1 MVKLILGL
9 VLIGVVLSL
18 FRIIAPKSRNCA
30 LTNIKSI
37 VPETLLLVITFVVF
51 CPSSLFLANIDEFA
65 ISYSKVLPVILA
77 AALLVTITCFIGA
90 ALIWNERLC
99 RHYRA
104 LIGSVA
110 LGFYV
115 QSNFLNPDMPELNGT
130 EVNWSDFMLPGV
142 ISIAVWLIFVVGFQV
157 LTAWKYDKFEKVS
170 KYLSYFISAVQ
181 LVTLVVLILTT
192 PKSSASNVVLTKEDV
207 FTVGSKENVIVFVL
221 DSMGGEY
228 LEENINRHEELE
240 TSLSDFTFFRNA
252 IAGGAYTAV
261 GMPVLLTGIEFDPT
275 YRGYEPYLQEA
286 WADTTIYEDLA
297 VQGYDIRILTD
308 GRYMANVSDEVIKNA
323 YSIGDTFYISDYT
336 GFAKDLYQFVGI
348 YTMPQFLKPYFW
360 MYTEEITSAI
370 TATNEEERSFTGEE
384 SVADGEVYK
393 FDDIAFYQDMKETG
407 LEATYDNAYR
417 IYHIFGPHAPF
428 TMNENIEYVG
438 EDVATE
444 EGQLLGSMKIV
455 FSYIDQLKELGVYD
469 NSTIII
475 TADHGRSGA
484 DGIQQNPALLIKQP
498 GESHPLEY
506 NDAPV
511 HFRNVVATVARAAL
525 DDYTSY
531 GPSVYDIDEKSDVER
546 LHTVAEPVK
555 VQRYGED
562 ENDQP
567 FMRFVMPQDATDE
580 DGIMPYQPENINKVD
595 YSVGDRIDF
604 GEESTYT
611 ESLNYRIYKENNI
624 GITSNEFSMHL
635 NLQNYNGG
643 DLEFKFS
650 YSKVYNDEQ
659 RMKIYASGE
668 LISDLTCR
676 SENIGQDF
684 IVTIPKER
692 IKENA
697 LPIRV
702 VFYNAV
708 TPKQIGEG
716 DDTRVLSVGFD
727 YFELNEN

>member
-1 MVKLILGL
+1 MIRLILGL
-9 VLIGVVLSL
+9 VLLGGILSL
-18 FRIIAPKSRNCA
+18 FRIVSSKTRKCT
-30 LTNIKSI
+30 LTNMKSI
-37 VPETLLLVITFVVF
+37 VPEVVLLVVTLVIF
-51 CPSSLFLANIDEFA
+51 CPSSLFLANISEFA
-65 ISYSKVLPVILA
+65 ISYSKVLPVILTTA
-77 AALLVTITCFIGA
+77 ILVAVTCFIGA
-90 ALIWNERLC
+90 ALLWNERLC

-130 EVNWSDFMLPGV
+130 EVNWSDFKMSGI
-142 ISIAVWLIFVVGFQV
+142 ISIIVWLILIVGFQLFTV
-157 LTAWKYDKFEKVS
+157 WKADIFGKFS
-170 KYLSYFISAVQ
+170 KYLSYFVSAVQ
-181 LVTLVVLILTT
+181 LVSLVVLILTT

-207 FTVGSKENVIVFVL
+207 FTVGTQENVIVFVL

-228 LEENINRHEELE
+228 LEENINKHEELAA
-240 TSLSDFTFFRNA
+240 SLSDFTFFRNA
-252 IAGGAYTAV
+252 VSGGAYTAV

-286 WADTTIYEDLA
+286 YADTMIYEDLA
-297 VQGYDIRILTD
+297 SQGYDIRILTD
-308 GRYMANVSDEVIKNA
+308 GRYMANVSDEIIRNA

-336 GFAKDLYQFVGI
+336 AFAKDLYQFVGI

-370 TATNEEERSFTGEE
+370 TATNEEARSFSETD
-384 SVADGEVYK
+384 SVADRDVYK
-393 FDDIAFYQDMKETG
+393 FDDVAFYQDMEKNG
-407 LEATYDNAYR
+407 LEVTHEKAYR

-455 FSYIDQLKELGVYD
+455 FSYINRMKELGVYD
-469 NSTIII
+469 SSTIII

-498 GESHPLEY
+498 EESHPLEY
-506 NDAPV
+506 NDVPV
-511 HFRNVVATVARAAL
+511 NFRNVVATVARAAL
-525 DDYTSY
+525 DDYSSY
-531 GPSVYDIDEKSDVER
+531 GPSVYDIDENSDVER

-604 GEESTYT
+604 GVESTYT

-643 DLEFKFS
+643 DLEFKFR
-650 YSKVYNDEQ
+650 YSKVYNDRQ
-659 RMKIYASGE
+659 RMKIYAEGE
-668 LISDLTCR
+668 LIADLTCH
-676 SENIGQDF
+676 SESARQDVT
-684 IVTIPKER
+684 VTIPAER
-692 IKENA
+692 IKDNE
-697 LPIRV
+697 LPIRI

>member
-1 MVKLILGL
+1 MIRLIFGIVLLGGL
-9 VLIGVVLSL
+9 LSL
-18 FRIIAPKSRNCA
+18 IRIISAKSRKGA
-30 LTNIKSI
+30 LKNIKSI
-37 VPETLLLVITFVVF
+37 IPELLLLVVTFAIF
-51 CPSSLFLANIDEFA
+51 CPSSLFLANKSEFA
-65 ISYSKVLPVILA
+65 ISYSKVLPVILT
-77 AALLVTITCFIGA
+77 AALLVTVVCFIGA
-90 ALIWNERLC
+90 VLIWDERLC

-130 EVNWSDFMLPGV
+130 EVNWADFMLPGL
-142 ISIAVWLIFVVGFQV
+142 ISIAVWLILVVGFQV
-157 LTAWKYDKFEKVS
+157 FTAWKYDKFEKVS
-170 KYLSYFISAVQ
+170 KYLSYFVSAVQ
-181 LVTLVVLILTT
+181 LVTLVILILTT
-192 PKSSASNVVLTKEDV
+192 PKSSASNVVLTKDDV
-207 FTVGSKENVIVFVL
+207 FTVGTGDNIIVFVL

-228 LEENINRHEELE
+228 LEENIRKHEELE

-252 IAGGAYTAV
+252 VSGGAYTAV

-297 VQGYDIRILTD
+297 AQGYDIRILTD
-308 GRYMANVSDEVIKNA
+308 GRYMANVSDEIIRNA
-323 YSIGDTFYISDYT
+323 YSIGDTFYISDYSA
-336 GFAKDLYQFVGI
+336 FAKDLYQFVGI

-370 TATNEEERSFTGEE
+370 TATNEEARSFSEAD

-393 FDDIAFYQDMKETG
+393 FDDVAFYQDMENSG
-407 LEATYDNAYR
+407 LEVKYDNVYR

-438 EDVATE
+438 EEVATE

-455 FSYIDQLKELGVYD
+455 LSYIDRMKEREVYD
-469 NSTIII
+469 KSTIII
-475 TADHGRSGA
+475 TADHGRAGA

-498 GESHPLEY
+498 GESHSLEY

-525 DDYTSY
+525 DDYSSY
-531 GPSVYDIDEKSDVER
+531 GPSVYDLDVNSDVER

-555 VQRYGED
+555 VQRYGVGED
-562 ENDQP
+562 DQP
-567 FMRFVMPQDATDE
+567 FMRFIMPVDAADE
-580 DGIMPYQPENINKVD
+580 DGITPYQPQNINRIE
-595 YSVGDRIDF
+595 YTVGDRIDF
-604 GEESTYT
+604 AIASPYT
-611 ESLNYRIYKENNI
+611 ESLNYRIYQENKM
-624 GITSNEFSMHL
+624 GIASNEFSMYMSL
-635 NLQNYNGG
+635 ENYNGG
-643 DLEFKFS
+643 DLEFKFR
-650 YSKVYNDEQ
+650 YSKVYNDKQ
-659 RMKIYASGE
+659 RMKIYAQGE

-676 SENIGQDF
+676 SENAGQDVT
-684 IVTIPKER
+684 VTIPAER
-692 IKENA
+692 IKDNE
-697 LPIRV
+697 LPIRI

-727 YFELNEN
+727 FFELNEN

>member
-1 MVKLILGL
+1 MIRLILGL
-9 VLIGVVLSL
+9 VLLGGILSL
-18 FRIIAPKSRNCA
+18 FRIVSSKSRKCV
-30 LTNIKSI
+30 LTNIKSVI
-37 VPETLLLVITFVVF
+37 PEVLLLVVTLVVF
-51 CPSSLFLANIDEFA
+51 CPSSLFLANISEFA
-65 ISYSKVLPVILA
+65 ISYSKVLPVILTVA
-77 AALLVTITCFIGA
+77 AMVVITCFIGA

-142 ISIAVWLIFVVGFQV
+142 VSIAVWLILIVGYQV
-157 LTAWKYDKFEKVS
+157 FTAWKYGKFEKVS
-170 KYLSYFISAVQ
+170 KYLSYFVSAVQ

-192 PKSSASNVVLTKEDV
+192 PKSSASNVVLTKDDV
-207 FTVGSKENVIVFVL
+207 FTVGETENVIVFVL

-228 LEENINRHEELE
+228 LEENINKHEELE

-261 GMPVLLTGIEFDPT
+261 GMPVLLTGIEFEPT
-275 YRGYEPYLQEA
+275 YQGYEPYLQEA
-286 WADTTIYEDLA
+286 YADTTIYEDLA
-297 VQGYDIRILTD
+297 SQGYDIRILTD
-308 GRYMANVSDEVIKNA
+308 GRYMANVSDEIIRNA

-336 GFAKDLYQFVGI
+336 AFAKDLYQFVGI

-370 TATNEEERSFTGEE
+370 TATNEEARRFSETDSL
-384 SVADGEVYK
+384 ADGEVYK
-393 FDDIAFYQDMKETG
+393 FDDVEFYQDMEKNG
-407 LEATYDNAYR
+407 LEVTHEKAYR

-455 FSYIDQLKELGVYD
+455 FSYINRMKELGVYD
-469 NSTIII
+469 SSTIII

-525 DDYTSY
+525 DDYSSY
-531 GPSVYDIDEKSDVER
+531 GPSVYDIDENSDVER

-555 VQRYGED
+555 VQRYGEE

-567 FMRFVMPQDATDE
+567 FMRFIMPADATDE
-580 DGIMPYQPENINKVD
+580 DRITPYKPQNINRIE
-595 YSVGDRIDF
+595 YTVGDKIDF
-604 GEESTYT
+604 TTTTAYMDV
-611 ESLNYRIYKENNI
+611 LNYRIYKENSM
-624 GITSNEFSMHL
+624 GITSNEFSMHMDL
-635 NLQNYNGG
+635 KNYKGG
-643 DLEFKFS
+643 DLEFKFR

-659 RMKIYASGE
+659 RMKIYAEGE
-668 LISDLTCR
+668 LIADLTCK
-676 SENIGQDF
+676 SESVGQDF
-684 IVTIPKER
+684 AVTVPAER
-692 IKENA
+692 IKENE
-697 LPIRV
+697 LPIRI